1 MNVKHINLTNNL
13 SNEDKINYPF
23 LTKPLELTNIEE
35 IGGTTTSSIGNAC
48 FSCSGCYSNSIMQ
61 QFEDKNLDIFE
72 ELLEAS
78 GEFQTV
84 NS

>member
-1 MNVKHINLTNNL
+1 MKTKQIQLKNQL
-13 SNEDKINYPF
+13 SDEDKENYEF
-23 LTKPLELTNIEE
+23 LTKLLDLTNIEE
-35 IGGTTTSSIGNAC
+35 IGGTTTASIGNAC

-78 GEFQTV
+78 GELKVT
-84 NS
+84 